1 MIVLVMVLL
10 AALAAGAVAAYVLGV
25 DAGYVLFTWQ
35 GWVLEST
42 LAGFALLLLAVW
54 LAFTSALTPPGVAP
68 FIYFQF

>member
-42 LAGFALLLLAVW
+42 LDSPCCCWPSGW
-54 LAFTSALTPPGVAP
+54 PSG
-68 FIYFQF
+68 